1 MKRNLSSL
9 TVHAVP
15 KVATSETAS
24 RASGVTPKA
33 DLSTVAAAGVMDSDS
48 RRFVRIS
55 GSVPARYLTAKPVEV
70 YLISVPVGVPLPSI
84 SGSLAFKG
92 TGRQF
97 HSCGTEEK
105 EKADANSTTDRKAD
119 YSTNN
124 YGKEVPLGAI
134 PRRCLLSPYSGN
146 EATYST
152 GTNRKA
158 RPVSDDTG
166 E

>member
-55 GSVPARYLTAKPVEV
+55 GYL
-70 YLISVPVGVPLPSI
+70 YPSRR
-84 SGSLAFKG
+84 ADEACYEKG
-92 TGRQF
+92 
-97 HSCGTEEK
+97 
-105 EKADANSTTDRKAD
+105 
-119 YSTNN
+119 
-124 YGKEVPLGAI
+124 L
-134 PRRCLLSPYSGN
+134 
-146 EATYST
+146 
-152 GTNRKA
+152 
-158 RPVSDDTG
+158 
-166 E
+166 